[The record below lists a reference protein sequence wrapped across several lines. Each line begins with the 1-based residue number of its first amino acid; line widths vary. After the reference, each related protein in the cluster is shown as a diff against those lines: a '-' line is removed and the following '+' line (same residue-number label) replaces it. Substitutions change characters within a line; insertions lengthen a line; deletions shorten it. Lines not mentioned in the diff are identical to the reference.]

1 MRKGRM
7 AGLCRRRSTREGR
20 FPVYKVRKG
29 SLKMKS
35 KNPGSQL
42 KPRKGQLATRK
53 SAAKQEAA
61 NAPQQAANPDLQEAL
76 DEEIDDQDL
85 DLDGLMRPVAA
96 SFSTA
101 RRKIEQYR
109 EEKALRDAIEDSFFD
124 THDWAGAEELQAR
137 SGL

>member
-1 MRKGRM
+1 
-7 AGLCRRRSTREGR
+7 
-20 FPVYKVRKG
+20 
-29 SLKMKS
+29 MKS

-42 KPRKGQLATRK
+42 KQRKGQMAARK
-53 SAAKQEAA
+53 SAAKQEAV
-61 NAPQQAANPDLQEAL
+61 NATQQASNPDLQEAL

-85 DLDGLMRPVAA
+85 DLDGLMKPAAA

-101 RRKIEQYR
+101 RRMIEQYR

-124 THDWAGAEELQAR
+124 THDWGVTEELQAR